1 MRNTI
6 VIYLLATLLCACSP
20 DYELSGGHTAIVEY
34 PYTEENQW
42 IYQTMNRNY
51 LWREDLPDSLSCNYN
66 LHPSKF
72 FESLLSDKDRFSYYQ
87 SNYSF
92 TRASQTNDYG
102 FAYQRYADDNGNIFY
117 QVLYVLSTT
126 LKSRGLQRGDFLIKC
141 TDNGDNAKF
150 QRVRFEGDKY
160 LLDSLIVDCN
170 DSTRSATSNN
180 TVLLDTIYSI
190 NGKKIGYMCYL
201 EYDSTRDIAPVI
213 KRFKDNNID
222 DLILDLRYNPGGY
235 VSTCTYLCTEIGN
248 ENIYEQVFQE
258 QEYNDLIA
266 KEYYEETGDSL
277 KYEYFKKPTPA
288 DAKILGTPIYGLNM
302 KRLYAIT
309 SKNTASASEATIICL
324 KPYMPVHIIGEAT
337 VGKGTGMITYSSA
350 KCRIMI
356 SPLTF
361 IYYNASHETVPSS
374 GLEPDV
380 YCPDGYNTL
389 KKNIGDINEPLL
401 SATLAYMGLD
411 VANNGEESEENVLR
425 LSIPKLTPI
434 GDASFVEDFK
444 LKNYN

>member
-34 PYTEENQW
+34 PYIEENQW

-117 QVLYVLSTT
+117 QVLYVSSTT

-160 LLDSLIVDCN
+160 LF
-170 DSTRSATSNN
+170 
-180 TVLLDTIYSI
+180 Y
-190 NGKKIGYMCYL
+190 
-201 EYDSTRDIAPVI
+201 
-213 KRFKDNNID
+213 
-222 DLILDLRYNPGGY
+222 
-235 VSTCTYLCTEIGN
+235 
-248 ENIYEQVFQE
+248 
-258 QEYNDLIA
+258 
-266 KEYYEETGDSL
+266 
-277 KYEYFKKPTPA
+277 
-288 DAKILGTPIYGLNM
+288 
-302 KRLYAIT
+302 
-309 SKNTASASEATIICL
+309 
-324 KPYMPVHIIGEAT
+324 
-337 VGKGTGMITYSSA
+337 
-350 KCRIMI
+350 
-356 SPLTF
+356 
-361 IYYNASHETVPSS
+361 
-374 GLEPDV
+374 
-380 YCPDGYNTL
+380 
-389 KKNIGDINEPLL
+389 
-401 SATLAYMGLD
+401 
-411 VANNGEESEENVLR
+411 
-425 LSIPKLTPI
+425 
-434 GDASFVEDFK
+434 
-444 LKNYN
+444 